1 LCDAAV
7 AAQTVLQP
15 AGIQGTSAPA
25 GDRIGI
31 LGGVKLAI
39 LGGGGFRTP
48 VIYRAIAS
56 GGTQT
61 RYDEVVLYD
70 VDATRLERIE
80 TVLRGI
86 DVAEGTTV
94 RHRTTTRLEDAVDG
108 ADIIYCA
115 VRVGGLE
122 GRFIDETVAI
132 EAGAIGQETAGAG
145 GIGFAL
151 RTVPVVT
158 QIAKVVERRAPTA
171 LFINFTNP
179 VGLVT
184 EAIRRVL
191 GDRVVGICD
200 APEDLCKRVARALGR
215 RPQELWFDYYGLN
228 HLGWLRGVLDGNRDL
243 LPELLADPK
252 KVESIE
258 EGRLFGADWIRS
270 LGMIPNEYLYYYY
283 FEREA
288 LETMKSGHVRAAW
301 LRGQQA
307 AFYERDDG
315 APSDALALWQRTL
328 SEREATYMNEAWEG
342 RTEQHQDITAGRE
355 PGGYGGLAL
364 GLVDAMHSDGHVVRI
379 LDVANRS
386 SLPFLDED
394 AIVEVPC
401 VVGRGGI
408 VPAAI
413 GKVPI
418 ETQGLMLQVRAA
430 DRAAIDA
437 ALSGSRHLAIKA
449 LALHPLV
456 HSVQM
461 ATRILDGYMAGQ
473 PALQAALR

>member
-1 LCDAAV
+1 M
-7 AAQTVLQP
+7 
-15 AGIQGTSAPA
+15 
-25 GDRIGI
+25 
-31 LGGVKLAI
+31 
-39 LGGGGFRTP
+39 
-48 VIYRAIAS
+48 AS

-61 RYDEVVLYD
+61 RYDEIVLYD
-70 VDATRLERIE
+70 VDASRLKRVGG
-80 TVLRGI
+80 VLRGI
-86 DVAEGTTV
+86 DQAEATAV
-94 RHRTTTRLEDAVDG
+94 RHRTTTKLDEGVDG

-115 VRVGGLE
+115 VRVGGVE
-122 GRFIDETVAI
+122 GRFVDETVAI

-158 QIAKVVERRAPTA
+158 QIANVVERRAPGA

-243 LPELLADPK
+243 LPNLLADPQ

-258 EGRLFGADWIRS
+258 EGRLFGADWLRS
-270 LGMIPNEYLYYYY
+270 LGMVPNEYLYYYY

-288 LETMKSGHVRAAW
+288 LDAMRSGHVRAAW

-307 AFYERDDG
+307 SFYEPDDG

-328 SEREATYMNEAWEG
+328 SERESTYMDEAWDG
-342 RTEQHQDITAGRE
+342 RTEQHHDVPAGRE
-355 PGGYGGLAL
+355 RGGYGGLAL
-364 GLVDAMHSDGHVVRI
+364 GLVDALHSDGHVVRI

-401 VVGRGGI
+401 IVGRGGI

-413 GKVPI
+413 GNVPI

-437 ALSGSRHLAIKA
+437 ALSGSRQLAIKA
-449 LALHPLV
+449 LALNPLV
-456 HSVQM
+456 PSVEV
-461 ATRILDGYMAGQ
+461 ATRILDGYIARQ
-473 PALQAALR
+473 PALQAVLK

>member
-1 LCDAAV
+1 M
-7 AAQTVLQP
+7 
-15 AGIQGTSAPA
+15 
-25 GDRIGI
+25 
-31 LGGVKLAI
+31 KLAI

-56 GGTQT
+56 GGTRT
-61 RYDEVVLYD
+61 RYDEIVLYD
-70 VDATRLERIE
+70 IDAARLERVE
-80 TVLRGI
+80 AVLRGI
-86 DVAEGTTV
+86 DEAEGTAV
-94 RHRTTTRLEDAVDG
+94 SHRTTTRLQDAVDG
-108 ADIIYCA
+108 ADVIYCA

-122 GRFIDETVAI
+122 GRLIDETVAI

-158 QIAKVVERRAPTA
+158 EIAKVVERRAPQA

-228 HLGWLRGVLDGNRDL
+228 HLGWLRGVRDGSGKQLLDGLLEDDARLETFEEGRLFGGEWL
-243 LPELLADPK
+243 LPGLIADPK
-252 KVESIE
+252 RVESIE

-270 LGMIPNEYLYYYY
+270 VGMVPNEYLYYYY

-288 LETMKSGHVRAAW
+288 LEAMRGGHVRAAW

-307 AFYERDDG
+307 AFYEPDDS
-315 APSDALALWQRTL
+315 APKDAYVLWQKTL
-328 SEREATYMNEAWEG
+328 TERESTYMDEAWDG
-342 RTEQHQDITAGRE
+342 RTEQHRDVTAGRE

-364 GLVDAMHSDGHVVRI
+364 GLVDALHGDGHVVRI

-401 VVGRGGI
+401 IVGRGGI

-413 GKVPI
+413 GNVPI
-418 ETQGLMLQVRAA
+418 DTQGLMLQVRAA

-437 ALSGSRHLAIKA
+437 ALSGSRQLAIKA
-449 LALHPLV
+449 LALNPLV
-456 HSVQM
+456 PSVEV
-461 ATRILDGYMAGQ
+461 ATRILDGYLARQ
-473 PALQAALR
+473 PALQATLK

>member
-1 LCDAAV
+1 V
-7 AAQTVLQP
+7 ADP
-15 AGIQGTSAPA
+15 AEAFRLEDGGFA
-25 GDRIGI
+25 I

-39 LGGGGFRTP
+39 VGGGGFRTP

-61 RYDEVVLYD
+61 SYGEIVLYD
-70 VDATRLERIE
+70 VDATRLERVE
-80 TVLRGI
+80 AVLRGI
-86 DVAEGTTV
+86 DVAGGATV
-94 RHRTTTRLEDAVDG
+94 RHRTTTSLEDAVDG
-108 ADIIYCA
+108 ADIVYCA

-158 QIAKVVERRAPTA
+158 EIARVVERRAPGA

-243 LPELLADPK
+243 LPDLLADAK

-288 LETMKSGHVRAAW
+288 LESMRGGHVRAAW

-315 APSDALALWQRTL
+315 APKDALDLWQRTL
-328 SEREATYMNEAWEG
+328 TERESTYMDEAWDG
-342 RTEQHQDITAGRE
+342 RIDQHHDVTAGRE

-364 GLVDAMHSDGHVVRI
+364 GLVDALHADGHVVRI

-401 VVGRGGI
+401 IVGRGGI

-413 GKVPI
+413 GQVPI

-437 ALSGSRHLAIKA
+437 ALSGSRQLAIKA
-449 LALHPLV
+449 LALNPLV
-456 HSVQM
+456 HSVET
-461 ATRILDGYMAGQ
+461 ATRILDGYLARQ
-473 PALQAALR
+473 PTLAAVLK

>member
-1 LCDAAV
+1 
-7 AAQTVLQP
+7 
-15 AGIQGTSAPA
+15 
-25 GDRIGI
+25 
-31 LGGVKLAI
+31 VKLAI

-61 RYDEVVLYD
+61 RYDEISLHD
-70 VDATRLERIE
+70 VDASRLERVE
-80 TVLRGI
+80 AVLRGI
-86 DVAEGTTV
+86 DQAEGTAV
-94 RHRTTTRLEDAVDG
+94 AHRTTTSLEEAVDG

-122 GRFIDETVAI
+122 GRFVDETVAI

-158 QIAKVVERRAPTA
+158 EIAKVVERRAPRA

-200 APEDLCKRVARALGR
+200 APEDLCKRVARAIGR

-243 LPELLADPK
+243 LPDLLADPH

-258 EGRLFGADWIRS
+258 EGRLFGGDWIRS
-270 LGMIPNEYLYYYY
+270 LGMVPNEYLYYYY

-288 LETMKSGHVRAAW
+288 LDAMRSGHVRAAW

-307 AFYERDDG
+307 AFYEPDDG
-315 APSDALALWQRTL
+315 APKDAFALWQKTL
-328 SEREATYMNEAWEG
+328 SERESTYMDEAWNG
-342 RTEQHQDITAGRE
+342 RTEQHHDVTAVRE

-364 GLVDAMHSDGHVVRI
+364 GLVDALHSDGHVVRI

-401 VVGRGGI
+401 IVGRGGI

-413 GKVPI
+413 GTVPI
-418 ETQGLMLQVRAA
+418 DTQGLMLQVRAA

-437 ALSGSRHLAIKA
+437 ALSGSRRLAIKA
-449 LALHPLV
+449 LALNPLV
-456 HSVQM
+456 PSVEV
-461 ATRILDGYMAGQ
+461 ATRILDGYVARQ
-473 PALQAALR
+473 PALQAMLK

>member
-1 LCDAAV
+1 MGD
-7 AAQTVLQP
+7 P
-15 AGIQGTSAPA
+15 AEALRPEDDSF
-25 GDRIGI
+25 GI

-56 GGTQT
+56 GGTRT
-61 RYDEVVLYD
+61 RYDEIVLYD
-70 VDATRLERIE
+70 IDAARLERVE
-80 TVLRGI
+80 AVLRGI
-86 DVAEGTTV
+86 DEAEGTAV
-94 RHRTTTRLEDAVDG
+94 SHRTTTRLQDAVDG
-108 ADIIYCA
+108 ADVIYCA

-122 GRFIDETVAI
+122 GRLIDETVAI

-158 QIAKVVERRAPTA
+158 EIAKVVERRAPQA

-243 LPELLADPK
+243 LPGLIADPK
-252 KVESIE
+252 RVESIE

-270 LGMIPNEYLYYYY
+270 VGMVPNEYLYYYY

-288 LETMKSGHVRAAW
+288 LEAMRGGHVRAAW

-307 AFYERDDG
+307 AFYEPDDS
-315 APSDALALWQRTL
+315 APKDAYALWQKTL
-328 SEREATYMNEAWEG
+328 TERESTYMDEAWDG
-342 RTEQHQDITAGRE
+342 RTEQHRDVTAGRE

-364 GLVDAMHSDGHVVRI
+364 GLVDALHGDGHVVRI

-401 VVGRGGI
+401 IVGRGGI

-413 GKVPI
+413 GNVPI
-418 ETQGLMLQVRAA
+418 DTQGLMLQVRAA

-437 ALSGSRHLAIKA
+437 ALSGSRQLAIKA
-449 LALHPLV
+449 LALNPLV
-456 HSVQM
+456 PSVEV
-461 ATRILDGYMAGQ
+461 ATRILDGYLARQ
-473 PALQAALR
+473 PALQATLK